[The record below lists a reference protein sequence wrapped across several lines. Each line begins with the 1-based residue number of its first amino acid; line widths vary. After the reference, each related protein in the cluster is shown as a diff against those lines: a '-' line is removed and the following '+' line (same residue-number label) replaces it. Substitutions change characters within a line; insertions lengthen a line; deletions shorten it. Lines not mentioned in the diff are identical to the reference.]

1 MSIQLAGCHLGLNMF
16 LKCSH
21 EQEYLLKKT
30 QPHHRDRVQLYDV
43 FEGIPTYNFITNV
56 HLLDFNL
63 KSDFC
68 LSSIIFLPRSLRE
81 KKCGFAA
88 SRGDFAVNILE
99 HGCSCKKIK
108 LYNGGNCDCPGC
120 WKTEV
125 RNLDRPELHF
135 HRGWLAK
142 RNKKRWMEFII
153 CYLLNIDP
161 LTFWKL

>member
-1 MSIQLAGCHLGLNMF
+1 MLPWAGISPEEDPASPSWPGATLWCIWR
-16 LKCSH
+16 
-21 EQEYLLKKT
+21 Y
-30 QPHHRDRVQLYDV
+30 
-43 FEGIPTYNFITNV
+43 FITNV

-81 KKCGFAA
+81 KKCGFTA

-108 LYNGGNCDCPGC
+108 LYNSDNYDFPGC

-142 RNKKRWMEFII
+142 RNKKRWMEFLIHNMLPAQYWPIDLFENYNDSFNHFNKCII
-153 CYLLNIDP
+153 IFRLA
-161 LTFWKL
+161 F